1 MSNTIQVLGQS
12 SEGEKDLRTQ
22 FGDHFRQSPIPA
34 TELLQNLGLYMN
46 RQALSRILYMHELYK
61 QIIDVH
67 GVVMEFGVRWG
78 QNMALYESFRG
89 MYEPYNYSRKIIGF
103 DTFGGFPST
112 DAKDGDKVKPGDY
125 GVTADYEAY
134 LTQVLDYHESESPLG
149 HLKKYELVKGDAT
162 QTIHQ
167 YLEQHPETMV
177 ALAYFDFD
185 IYEPTKA
192 CLEAIRPRLT
202 KGSILAFDE
211 LNCAPFPGETLAVME
226 VLGLSTYR
234 IRRTP
239 LNPLCSYLVVE

>member
-1 MSNTIQVLGQS
+1 MENTIQVLGQS
-12 SEGEKDLRTQ
+12 SDGEKDLRTH
-22 FGDHFRQSPIPA
+22 FVDHFRQSPIPA
-34 TELLQNLGLYMN
+34 TELLQNLGLYLN

-112 DAKDGDKVKPGDY
+112 DAKDGDRVKPGDY
-125 GVTADYEAY
+125 GVTANYETY
-134 LTQVLDYHESESPLG
+134 LTEVLDYHENESPLG

-162 QTIHQ
+162 RTIHT

-192 CLEAIRPRLT
+192 CLEAILPRLT
-202 KGSILAFDE
+202 KGSVLAFDE

-226 VLGLSTYR
+226 VLGLSRYR

-239 LNPLCSYLVVE
+239 LNPLCSYLVIE

>member
-1 MSNTIQVLGQS
+1 MSDTIQVLGQS
-12 SEGEKDLRTQ
+12 SDGEKDLRTQ

-34 TELLQNLGLYMN
+34 SELLQNLGLYMN
-46 RQALSRILYMHELYK
+46 RQALSRVLYMHELYK

-125 GVTADYEAY
+125 GVTADYETY

-162 QTIHQ
+162 LTIHR
-167 YLEQHPETMV
+167 YLAQHPETMV

-192 CLEAIRPRLT
+192 CLEAILPRLT
-202 KGSILAFDE
+202 KGSVLAFDE

-226 VLGLSTYR
+226 VLGLSRYR